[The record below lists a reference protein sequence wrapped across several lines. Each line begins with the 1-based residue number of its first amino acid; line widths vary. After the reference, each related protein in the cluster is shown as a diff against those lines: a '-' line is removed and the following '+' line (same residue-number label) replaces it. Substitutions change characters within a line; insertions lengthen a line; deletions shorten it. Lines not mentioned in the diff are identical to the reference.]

1 MVTGQAFVLYSRL
14 HLVVRNPRTLR
25 IILWMIIFDA
35 FALHVPTIVFTYGSN
50 SPHPGNWTG
59 DFNVMERIQLT
70 GFCIQEFIIATVY
83 IVATVRLLGSIYH
96 SMTRKVMLQLLLIN
110 CICIGMDI
118 VLIGLEFSNNY
129 VGEASVKPMIYSIK
143 LKLEFAV
150 LNQLM
155 GLTKAGFTEE
165 NHFAGNNNGTGVN
178 ATANTV
184 SAHEM
189 RGHGPISQSHD
200 PESALPNRKPSQWTS
215 AKGLVR
221 GSISG
226 ATQRMS
232 MANPD
237 QIFKTQQV
245 DVVNEPITKS
255 GKSSDVS
262 SAGATTLVSVS
273 HTPAPSNNGYGH
285 EPGGKVKSLMGT
297 PIVHMPG
304 RPKYEPRA
312 DDVGVA
318 EEGRSF
324 TESEKGLRKSED
336 SEKEG
341 TRWIEGMGQ

>member
-1 MVTGQAFVLYSRL
+1 MVSGQAFVLYSRL

-50 SPHPGNWTG
+50 SPNANAWTG

-70 GFCIQEFIIATVY
+70 GFCIQEFIISTVY

-165 NHFAGNNNGTGVN
+165 NHFAGNGNSN
-178 ATANTV
+178 
-184 SAHEM
+184 SHELGQH
-189 RGHGPISQSHD
+189 RGMASSD
-200 PESALPNRKPSQWTS
+200 PEAIPNPRKAGQWTS
-215 AKGLVR
+215 AKGMR

-226 ATQRMS
+226 THMS
-232 MANPD
+232 MAHPE

-245 DVVNEPITKS
+245 EIVNEPKS
-255 GKSSDVS
+255 AKSSDVS
-262 SAGATTLVSVS
+262 SAGASTLVSV
-273 HTPAPSNNGYGH
+273 HHPN
-285 EPGGKVKSLMGT
+285 EPPGKVKSLMGT

-304 RPKYEPRA
+304 RTRHSRPDPMSREQSP
-312 DDVGVA
+312 
-318 EEGRSF
+318 S
-324 TESEKGLRKSED
+324 ESEKGITRKSED

-341 TRWIEGMGQ
+341 TRWIEGMPSMD